1 MAFEIKDKYNVS
13 DLVELVALLRG
24 EGGCPWDREQT
35 HESIRRNFLEEAYEV
50 AEAIDE
56 KDPEH
61 LKEELG
67 DVLLQVVFHAGIET
81 DAGNFT
87 IDDAAD
93 EECRKMIFRHPH
105 IFADATL
112 GTSGEVLEMWDD
124 VKKKEKHFTTKTDEL
139 RAVARSLPGTWRA
152 EKLQKKA
159 AKAGF
164 PVGDTANALLKIKE
178 AAKEL
183 ENGGDAEKAVKTLL
197 FEAVNAARL
206 SGLDP
211 EEALTDACDEFLD
224 KFASAER
231 SGKI

>member
-1 MAFEIKDKYNVS
+1 MAE
-13 DLVELVALLRG
+13 
-24 EGGCPWDREQT
+24 
-35 HESIRRNFLEEAYEV
+35 
-50 AEAIDE
+50 
-56 KDPEH
+56 
-61 LKEELG
+61 
-67 DVLLQVVFHAGIET
+67 
-81 DAGNFT
+81 
-87 IDDAAD
+87 
-93 EECRKMIFRHPH
+93 
-105 IFADATL
+105 
-112 GTSGEVLEMWDD
+112 
-124 VKKKEKHFTTKTDEL
+124 
-139 RAVARSLPGTWRA
+139 
-152 EKLQKKA
+152 KKA

-164 PVGDTANALLKIKE
+164 PVGDTADALLKIKE